1 VFSALDA
8 RAPATASQAQLYEAN
23 NRIDDRN
30 DWARVLYGVSGVAL
44 TTGAVLLL
52 WPRLAESHAPVNVGL
67 ALRAEGGALV
77 GWSGRF

>member
-23 NRIDDRN
+23 GRIDDRN
-30 DWARVLYGVSGVAL
+30 AWARALYGISGVAL
-44 TTGAVLLL
+44 TAGAVVLL
-52 WPRLAESHAPVNVGL
+52 WPRLAGSEAPVNVGL
-67 ALRAEGGALV
+67 APRAEGGALV